1 MALSDAKVKTAKVPE
16 GKKQLKL
23 SDAGGLHILVKE
35 SGKYWRMSYRYGG
48 KQKTLSLGKYPQ
60 VTLKGARSKRE
71 EAKRLLDDNIDPNQA
86 KQAEKRKAITNQES
100 STFTGIAN
108 EWLEKKSPQWV
119 ETTLKHKKAELTK
132 HVFPWL
138 GSLKVSDIEPMDV
151 LSICQRVESC
161 GHHEQA
167 HRIKMVCS
175 QILRYAVATGR
186 IKHDPTRD
194 LQGAL
199 APVITTHRP
208 CLKQPKEVGALM
220 RAIKEFQGTF
230 IVVCALKLSPY
241 VFLRPVELRT
251 LEWSEINFEEKT
263 ITIPAHK
270 MKMKVIHIVPLSNQ
284 AVAIL
289 DEIKALTG
297 KGKYVFCGARSP
309 SRPMSDGAIN
319 AALRRIGY
327 DTKTEHCA
335 HGFRGTASTLLH
347 ELGYPSD
354 FIERQLAHKEG
365 NAIKAAYNH
374 ARHLPER
381 VTMMQEWANHI
392 DTLRDGTNIIPM
404 SRKNG

>member
-1 MALSDAKVKTAKVPE
+1 MALSDAKVKAAKLPE
-16 GKKQLKL
+16 GKKQIKL
-23 SDAGGLHILVKE
+23 SDGGGLHILVKE
-35 SGKYWRMSYRYGG
+35 KGKYWRMSYRYGG

-60 VTLKGARSKRE
+60 VTLKEARSKRE
-71 EAKRLLDDNIDPNQA
+71 AAKKLTENNIDPNQV

-100 STFTGIAN
+100 STFIGIAN

-175 QILRYAVATGR
+175 QILRYAVATGM
-186 IKHDPTRD
+186 IKYDPTRD

-230 IVVCALKLSPY
+230 IVACALKLSPY

-347 ELGYPSD
+347 EQGFDSD
-354 FIERQLAHKEG
+354 HIERQLAHKEG
-365 NAIKAAYNH
+365 NAIKEAYNH
-374 ARHLPER
+374 ARHLP
-381 VTMMQEWANHI
+381 
-392 DTLRDGTNIIPM
+392 
-404 SRKNG
+404 